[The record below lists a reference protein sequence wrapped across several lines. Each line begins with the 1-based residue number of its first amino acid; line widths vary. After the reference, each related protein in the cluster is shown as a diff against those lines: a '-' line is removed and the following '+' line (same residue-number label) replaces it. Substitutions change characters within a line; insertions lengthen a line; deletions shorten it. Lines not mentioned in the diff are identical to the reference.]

1 MAPWSRFRK
10 NEAKVAVA
18 QSGIKNKILKSLT
31 ESVTELQYQYQGQ
44 YDPIPS
50 NEVANRL
57 CTALEA
63 IFSHG
68 LKETFLGRLSSRLSD
83 GGVSSPRMPEPTFW
97 TFALVFSHKEVI
109 SHIEGLTQISSDVG
123 RGRTWLRQALN
134 DGLLVSY
141 LTAMIADRV
150 SLAVHYEKFAFLRD
164 PEKRDL
170 CLNYLTGVSV
180 FSFSL
185 STNVSTLNRWQT
197 RPLVLAGWWRD
208 SNVEVDLG
216 ADVAADLQDDPVETN
231 ASDFA
236 RTLAEP
242 IRDNAGLGYMRRG
255 LLNEDEAL
263 RLILQSTPV
272 AFSPQTKSFLG
283 FGEEDT
289 IAEEDI
295 ADNDG
300 LQLANKIDDDKKVE
314 VNLDDSAVVEEV
326 EEEQSIYS
334 YKPKEG
340 EDIEIN
346 VLGEEERATS
356 TSPERMRSPSPEL
369 MMSRSQTVS
378 PALEWDNP
386 EMKLDHVFDP
396 VSSPCL
402 AEEMREA
409 LSSTELET
417 CVNDDHR
424 SLTPVRNQSSGHLS
438 PDSRCLSPCSDSSI
452 LSLIETRSPVPRLN
466 LVLRESVLD
475 NSGPDL
481 ISEQNVR
488 QKRLAGMGFSSTPG
502 VRVPSLSLAQNI
514 CMTQCLDL
522 ICHEAGL
529 DAQDWRC
536 QDCSKS
542 VGALFGAPRVCMFTR
557 KYYCETCHNN
567 LDVSVI
573 PARLLYNWDAT
584 LYKVAK
590 SSMIFLQSVSTK
602 PIININTFSP
612 NLSKVAPVIDIAQR
626 LRKQLIYLSA
636 YLSACS
642 KANQEGIKVT
652 LAEIVWPREYLYT
665 ETEMYSI
672 NDVNQLHSGELITT
686 LTAAVKL
693 CIDHVARCLICSGRG
708 FICEICRD
716 KKPVYPFNLDS
727 TSQCRDCHTVFHSN
741 CSRDLVNCPKCERIE
756 ARNLNWHVNNSKLT
770 RELGGEHD

>member
-1 MAPWSRFRK
+1 MAPWSSRFRK
-10 NEAKVAVA
+10 NDSKVAVA
-18 QSGIKNKILKSLT
+18 QSGIKSKILKALT

-44 YDPIPS
+44 FDPISS
-50 NEVANRL
+50 NEVTNRL

-68 LKETFLGRLSSRLSD
+68 LKESFLGRLSSRLSD
-83 GGVSSPRMPEPTFW
+83 GGVSSPRMPEPSFW

-109 SHIEGLTQISSDVG
+109 SQIEGLTQISSDVG

-170 CLNYLTGVSV
+170 CLSYLTGVSV

-216 ADVAADLQDDPVETN
+216 ADVAADLQDDTVEVENTT
-231 ASDFA
+231 SEFA

-242 IRDNAGLGYMRRG
+242 IHDSSGLGYMRRG

-272 AFSPQTKSFLG
+272 AFSPQTRSFLG
-283 FGEEDT
+283 FGEDDT
-289 IAEEDI
+289 IPEEDI
-295 ADNDG
+295 ADNDDMKRE
-300 LQLANKIDDDKKVE
+300 NNIDDDAKAE
-314 VNLDDSAVVEEV
+314 DDNIVKETVSEECQV
-326 EEEQSIYS
+326 EEEQSFYS
-334 YKPKEG
+334 YNPKEG
-340 EDIEIN
+340 EDVEIN
-346 VLGEEERATS
+346 VFGEEERLGS
-356 TSPERMRSPSPEL
+356 PSPERMRSPSPEI
-369 MMSRSQTVS
+369 MMSRSETLS

-386 EMKLDHVFDP
+386 DP
-396 VSSPCL
+396 VLSPCL

-409 LSSTELET
+409 LSSAEVET
-417 CVNDDHR
+417 SVNDDDHQ
-424 SLTPVRNQSSGHLS
+424 SLSPVRNQSSGNLS
-438 PDSRCLSPCSDSSI
+438 PDSRCLSPCSDSSV
-452 LSLIETRSPVPRLN
+452 LSMCETRSPAPRLN
-466 LVLRESVLD
+466 LVLRESVTD
-475 NSGPDL
+475 NSVPDL
-481 ISEQNVR
+481 ISQQNVR
-488 QKRLAGMGFSSTPG
+488 QKRLAGMGFSTTPG

-542 VGALFGAPRVCMFTR
+542 VGALFGVPRVCMYTR
-557 KYYCETCHNN
+557 KYYCDACHNN

-612 NLSKVAPVIDIAQR
+612 NLSKIAPVIDIAQR

-642 KANQEGIKVT
+642 KANQEGIKVS

-672 NDVNQLHSGELITT
+672 NDVYQLHTGELITT
-686 LTAAVKL
+686 LTSAVKL
-693 CIDHVARCLICSGRG
+693 CTDHVARCLVCSGRG

-716 KKPVYPFNLDS
+716 KKPVYPFNLDT
-727 TSQCRDCHTVFHSN
+727 TSQCRDCHTVFHSH

-770 RELGGEHD
+770 RELGE